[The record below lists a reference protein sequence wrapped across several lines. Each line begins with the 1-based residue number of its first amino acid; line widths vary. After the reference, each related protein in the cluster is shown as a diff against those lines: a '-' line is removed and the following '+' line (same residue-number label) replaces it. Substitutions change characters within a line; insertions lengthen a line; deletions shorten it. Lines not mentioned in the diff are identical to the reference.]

1 MQKNLY
7 RYLKKFDLSQPFF
20 ILLFFSVSIYPLFFY
35 ITRKKCVLGAKLLYN
50 SKCPSSSLSVRNE
63 SILIRIYFMNHHIM
77 LILSSAFPVICL
89 PVLPFYNEE
98 LRYNMDFVF
107 LVNMETKPP
116 TFSLT
121 EYQHNNAF
129 EWS

>member
-1 MQKNLY
+1 MCISSEVTLY
-7 RYLKKFDLSQPFF
+7 
-20 ILLFFSVSIYPLFFY
+20 I
-35 ITRKKCVLGAKLLYN
+35 

-107 LVNMETKPP
+107 LIIMETKSP
-116 TFSLT
+116 TFLLT